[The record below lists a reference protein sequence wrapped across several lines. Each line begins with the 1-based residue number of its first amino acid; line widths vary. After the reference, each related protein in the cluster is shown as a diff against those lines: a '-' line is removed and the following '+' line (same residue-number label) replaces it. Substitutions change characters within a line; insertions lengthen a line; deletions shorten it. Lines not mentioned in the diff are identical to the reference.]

1 MSDPLEGRR
10 HDTVQLSMGR
20 VLTLG
25 LGRYATAAGEIAG
38 EVATRIGIT
47 ADVRPPEAGRMLAEA
62 LGVPGP
68 CAVTY
73 DMADTDTCT
82 VLTAAL
88 EAFAENRI
96 PQQRELAALAGRM
109 RARALAAR
117 NAGHPQAAAP

>member
-1 MSDPLEGRR
+1 MSDPPEGRR
-10 HDTVQLSMGR
+10 HDTVQLSLGR

-38 EVATRIGIT
+38 EVATKIGMT

-68 CAVTY
+68 RTVTY

-88 EAFAENRI
+88 EAFTENQA
-96 PQQRELAALAGRM
+96 PQQRELTALAGRM
-109 RARALAAR
+109 REQALAAR
-117 NAGHPQAAAP
+117 NAGQPQAAAP

>member
-10 HDTVQLSMGR
+10 HDTVQLSLGR

-25 LGRYATAAGEIAG
+25 LGRYVTASGEIAARTG
-38 EVATRIGIT
+38 MT

-68 CAVTY
+68 RTVTY
-73 DMADTDTCT
+73 DMADKGTCS

-88 EAFAENRI
+88 EAFAENQRL
-96 PQQRELAALAGRM
+96 QQRELAALAGRM
-109 RARALAAR
+109 REQALAAGS
-117 NAGHPQAAAP
+117 AGHLQAAAP